1 MPSHL
6 LHVQEQL
13 SPPLAFETFT
23 GQSCPQLLWWNSEW
37 ALSPS
42 VGAGLSLAQME
53 CHGWQSGHGCYRQT
67 QLGATSLP
75 SHPGD
80 GSQRP
85 RGRLQSPGSPTP
97 SVHLSVGDMW
107 WRGELDVKECH

>member
-6 LHVQEQL
+6 LHVKEQI
-13 SPPLAFETFT
+13 SPPLAFETFA
-23 GQSCPQLLWWNSEW
+23 GQSHPQLLQQNSEW

-42 VGAGLSLAQME
+42 MGAGLSLAQTE
-53 CHGWQSGHGCYRQT
+53 CDRWWSGHGCCRQT
-67 QLGATSLP
+67 WLGATSLP

-85 RGRLQSPGSPTP
+85 GGRLLSPSSPTP

-107 WRGELDVKECH
+107 WRG